1 MNWLILLMSGA
12 LEAVWAH
19 ALAGDLPYAPV
30 WFVIGLCLSLGGLSY
45 AMRTIPMGTS
55 YAVWSGVGAA
65 TTAVWAALRGEPFGL
80 GTIVC
85 LVAIIAGVVGLQLA
99 TRSSN
104 PSGEIAQDTMNDAK

>member
-1 MNWLILLMSGA
+1 MSWLILIVSGA

-19 ALAGDLPYAPV
+19 ALAGDLAYAPV
-30 WFVIGLCLSLGGLSY
+30 WFVTGLCLSLAGLSY

-65 TTAVWAALRGEPFGL
+65 TTAVWSAFRGEPFGP

-99 TRSSN
+99 TR
-104 PSGEIAQDTMNDAK
+104 PSKTAPKPSQEPMNDAK

>member
-1 MNWLILLMSGA
+1 MSWLILIVSGA

-19 ALAGDLPYAPV
+19 ALAGDLPCAPV
-30 WFVIGLCLSLGGLSY
+30 WFVTGLCSSLAGLSY

-65 TTAVWAALRGEPFGL
+65 TTAVWAALRGEPFGP

-99 TRSSN
+99 SR
-104 PSGEIAQDTMNDAK
+104 PSKTAPKPFQEPMNDAK

>member
-1 MNWLILLMSGA
+1 MSWVVLILSGA

-19 ALAGDLPYAPV
+19 ALAHDLTPASV
-30 WFVIGLCLSLGGLSY
+30 GLFVLGLAGSMGGLNF

-65 TTAVWAALRGEPFGL
+65 TTAVWAAVQGEPFGP

-85 LVAIIAGVVGLQLA
+85 LIAIVAGVVGLQLA
-99 TRSSN
+99 SRSPGQETQSA
-104 PSGEIAQDTMNDAK
+104 EVKNDSR